1 MIINESIV
9 FFFIFLLMGILQNVF
24 INSSMQDTIKVMKET
39 EARKRNIE
47 YYNEILWKKEC
58 VKEIRFF
65 NLAEWIENKRR
76 KVFREIENINK
87 KFSAKWTKINIG
99 WSLFMYILEGI
110 FMDYLS
116 GLLLQIKLK

>member
-1 MIINESIV
+1 
-9 FFFIFLLMGILQNVF
+9 
-24 INSSMQDTIKVMKET
+24 MKS
-39 EARKRNIE
+39 KRNIE

-110 FMDYLS
+110 FY
-116 GLLLQIKLK
+116 GLLVGALIANKIEIGGVVFLIQCHGRTKEIEITSYL

>member
-87 KFSAKWTKINIG
+87 KI
-99 WSLFMYILEGI
+99 
-110 FMDYLS
+110 
-116 GLLLQIKLK
+116 

>member
-1 MIINESIV
+1 MIKKGISKVLFAI
-9 FFFIFLLMGILQNVF
+9 ILLEQEQLILLFTNTL
-24 INSSMQDTIKVMKET
+24 SKVET

-76 KVFREIENINK
+76 K
-87 KFSAKWTKINIG
+87 T
-99 WSLFMYILEGI
+99 
-110 FMDYLS
+110 
-116 GLLLQIKLK
+116 